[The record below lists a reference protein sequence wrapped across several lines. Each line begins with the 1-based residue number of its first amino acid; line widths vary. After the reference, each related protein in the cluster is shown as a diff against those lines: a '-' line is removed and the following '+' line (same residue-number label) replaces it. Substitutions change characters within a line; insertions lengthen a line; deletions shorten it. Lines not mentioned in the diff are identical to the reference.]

1 MRAPPRC
8 LPVKLDGIEKED
20 ARTEAQAQK
29 EKRMND
35 TTQSIQNQ
43 AAVSAPS
50 IAAAVPQELRDLPG
64 WLIWRYEQIEGE
76 PKPRKVPYW
85 AKGGKRWGVHG
96 RPEDRANLVT
106 FDAARAAAITRGFNG
121 VGLALMPEFGIVALD
136 FDECMVDGGV
146 HPDVENLVAGTY
158 AEYSPS
164 GNGVRAF
171 MRGQLGNNKSPV
183 KGNPYG
189 FETFS
194 TKGFVTVTGRVLDI
208 TELLGDEDKIAD
220 VPQTIVDLC
229 GARFGARK
237 AELGGESDPLMDYEP
252 PIGLTNEQIRECL
265 EVLDPCMDHDPWLHV
280 GMAIHHETSGEGFAL
295 WDEWSAG
302 GGDKYPGEETLQNRW
317 DSFGQVGGKLVTART
332 LLKLAQE
339 NGAYINSEL
348 ASVAEFEAIADTQTE
363 DLGTAQRF
371 QVEPLGHFAKGKLP
385 TWIIKSVLPKAE
397 LAVMFGESGSGKS
410 FLVMD
415 MALAISRGVDWCGH
429 KVKQGRVVYIAAEGA
444 GGARTRAN
452 AYALHHGLPLDDL
465 PFGVINAAP
474 NFLQK
479 TDAMDVAKAIVASG
493 PCDVVIVDTFAQTTP
508 GANENSAEDI
518 GRALAHC
525 KGIHRATGALV
536 ILVHHSGKDASKG
549 ARGWSGIKAAA
560 DAEIE
565 VTRLADARCARISK
579 LKDGE
584 DGATFPFRLAP
595 IPVGVDEDGDPITS
609 CVVSYTD
616 APMPMKREPQGKV
629 QKAVWNVVLELADE
643 KGVAEIEAVVA
654 EVVQASTG
662 EDGKPTMR
670 RDNIVRTITRLAED
684 AFFCVEGGAL
694 VLPQSSKVPQ
704 TRFED

>member
-1 MRAPPRC
+1 MSARPQC
-8 LPVKLDGIEKED
+8 LPVTSDGLEKED

-35 TTQSIQNQ
+35 TTQSLQPQSAIR
-43 AAVSAPS
+43 APS
-50 IAAAVPQELRDLPG
+50 IAATVPDELRSLPG
-64 WLIWRYEQIEGE
+64 WLIWRYEHPEGAK
-76 PKPRKVPYW
+76 KPRKVPFYVN
-85 AKGGKRWGVHG
+85 GGRRQGVQGSHQ
-96 RPEDRANLVT
+96 DRSQLVT
-106 FDAARAAAITRGFNG
+106 FDAARAAAITRGFDG

-136 FDECMVDGGV
+136 FDNCMVDGGV
-146 HPDVENLVAGTY
+146 HPDVEGLVAGTY

-171 MRGQLGNNKSPV
+171 MRGQLGDNKSNESGQPF
-183 KGNPYG
+183 G

-194 TKGFVTVTGRVLDI
+194 TKGFVTLTGNRLDI
-208 TELLGDEDKIAD
+208 TDLLGAENDIAEVKD
-220 VPQTIVDLC
+220 QVRTLC
-229 GARFGARK
+229 AQRFGQRNVERPK
-237 AELGGESDPLMDYEP
+237 ADDPLMTYEP
-252 PIGLTNEQIRECL
+252 RIGLSEQQLRELLAALPDDFPYEQWL
-265 EVLDPCMDHDPWLHV
+265 EV
-280 GMAIHHETSGEGFAL
+280 GMAVHHETEGDGFEL
-295 WDEWSAG
+295 WDEWSQRSA
-302 GGDKYPGEETLQNRW
+302 KYSSREYGLARW
-317 DSFGQVGGKLVTART
+317 ESFGKAGHRPVTARS
-332 LLKLAQE
+332 LLKLGRE
-339 NGAYINSEL
+339 HGARIDL
-348 ASVAEFEAIADTQTE
+348 GVASAGEFEALADTPAE
-363 DLGTAQRF
+363 ELGTAQRF

-415 MALAISRGVDWCGH
+415 MALAISRGVDWCGY

-452 AYALHHGLPLDDL
+452 AYALHHDLALDDL

-479 TDAMDVAKAIVASG
+479 TDAVDVAKAIVASG

-609 CVVSYTD
+609 CVVMYTD

-629 QKAVWNVVLELADE
+629 QKAVWNVVLELTDE

-654 EVVQASTG
+654 ELIQASTG

-694 VLPQSSKVPQ
+694 VLPQSSKVPK
-704 TRFED
+704 TRFEE